1 MSIFDNINKDIVL
14 IIAIV
19 GVVFLILHYTNNQ
32 KKVAAPAPD
41 ATTENF
47 MSEEA
52 PGSMPE
58 EDLVQQEVVKMEP
71 ANTEDNLGDFY
82 EDNLKGDGD
91 YEVKGD
97 DSRAP
102 KSNYDGNYTLG
113 VDLNDPQF
121 KALGAVPDT
130 NKLISDDLLPKKKED
145 WFEAPDVGTNVE
157 DANLMADALFR
168 GGVNTLS
175 NVNKNPS
182 LDIRGDVPVPKINVG
197 AFNQSSYNPGS
208 KTQGLCL

>member
-1 MSIFDNINKDIVL
+1 MSIFNSINKDVVL

-19 GVVFLILHYTNNQ
+19 GVVFLILHYTNSQ
-32 KKVAAPAPD
+32 KQVTRAYD

-52 PGSMPE
+52 PGSMFE
-58 EDLVQQEVVKMEP
+58 EDLVQQEVVTMEP
-71 ANTEDNLGDFY
+71 ATTEGNLADFY
-82 EDNLKGDGD
+82 DDNLKGDGD
-91 YEVKGD
+91 YEITGD
-97 DSRAP
+97 NSRAP
-102 KSNYDGNYTLG
+102 RANYDDDYGLG
-113 VDLNDPQF
+113 VNLDDAQF
-121 KALGAVPDT
+121 KSLGAVPDT

-145 WFEAPDVGTNVE
+145 WFEAPDVGTNVD
-157 DANLMADALFR
+157 DANLMADAVFR
-168 GGVNTLS
+168 GGVNSIS